1 MKTEPKS
8 KKMRQD
14 RYDELKMILEEH
26 RLAIVGELQNKMRDI
41 HNEDTVVSR
50 LNVRDDAESSESQ
63 IQDDIDMALLQMKTE
78 TLKKIA
84 RALTRLNEGSYGYC
98 SECQAELTEQRL
110 RALPFALRCK
120 QCEEMQEIA
129 CQQEMLASREGAS
142 VLFSGTVG

>member
-1 MKTEPKS
+1 MKTDPKS

-26 RLAIVGELQNKMRDI
+26 RLVIVGELQNKMRDI
-41 HNEDTVVSR
+41 RNEDAVISR

-78 TLKKIA
+78 ILKKIA
-84 RALTRLNEGSYGYC
+84 RALTCLNEGSYGYC
-98 SECQAELTEQRL
+98 SECQAELAEQRL
-110 RALPFALRCK
+110 WALPFALRCK
-120 QCEEMQEIA
+120 QCEEMQEII
-129 CQQEMLASREGAS
+129 CQQEMLASREGVS